1 MEKRIKKERIIP
13 RCREVLVKSGFS
25 DRIIGAYVFDV
36 RRLMDFMDETNNKYY
51 TPSLG
56 DDYLKVVAQTSWS
69 DRIKQRSLKL
79 VRRLNTILETES
91 ETINRLGG
99 KSRIYEFPGVM
110 GEVSMALLKSL
121 QKQLKDS
128 TIAQYRRFLSE
139 FCVSMN
145 EAGVSFDSLSSD
157 NIITH
162 IDSTKTSHRRRLI
175 VIKALMQYAYENNL
189 VSYSLIGSLEG
200 IHYIEHTKLLSYYD
214 PQEIKRLESTIDRS
228 SATGKRDYA
237 MTLLASRL
245 GLRASDICNLSFSN
259 IDWDNNVIH
268 IQQEKTGVNM
278 DLPLLEDVGSAII
291 DYVQSGRPKTKAKAI
306 FVSHSYPD
314 LAVTPMLLSSRIHK
328 WFSYSSVDISER
340 HFGPH
345 ALRHSLATTLM
356 NNGIALPVISET
368 LGHEFTSSTM
378 IYLDVDINS
387 LLACS
392 LDVPAVEGKYYNQ
405 MGGILYE

>member
-1 MEKRIKKERIIP
+1 
-13 RCREVLVKSGFS
+13 
-25 DRIIGAYVFDV
+25 
-36 RRLMDFMDETNNKYY
+36 
-51 TPSLG
+51 
-56 DDYLKVVAQTSWS
+56 
-69 DRIKQRSLKL
+69 
-79 VRRLNTILETES
+79 
-91 ETINRLGG
+91 
-99 KSRIYEFPGVM
+99 
-110 GEVSMALLKSL
+110 
-121 QKQLKDS
+121 
-128 TIAQYRRFLSE
+128 
-139 FCVSMN
+139 
-145 EAGVSFDSLSSD
+145 
-157 NIITH
+157 
-162 IDSTKTSHRRRLI
+162 
-175 VIKALMQYAYENNL
+175 
-189 VSYSLIGSLEG
+189 
-200 IHYIEHTKLLSYYD
+200 
-214 PQEIKRLESTIDRS
+214 
-228 SATGKRDYA
+228 
-237 MTLLASRL
+237 
-245 GLRASDICNLSFSN
+245 
-259 IDWDNNVIH
+259 
-268 IQQEKTGVNM
+268 M

>member
-13 RCREVLVKSGFS
+13 QCREVLVKSGFS

-200 IHYIEHTKLLSYYD
+200 IHYIEHKKLLSYYD

-245 GLRASDICNLSFSN
+245 GLRASDICHLSFSK
-259 IDWDNNVIH
+259 IDWDDNEIH

-278 DLPLLEDVGSAII
+278 DLPLLEDVGRAII